1 MCCYHSVVEAP
12 SPNLRRQSH
21 DQGVGT
27 GSKFQVVCFALPVNL
42 MNINL
47 VVIQPVAEE
56 ALEKWTARAHG
67 GLASAG
73 VD

>member
-1 MCCYHSVVEAP
+1 
-12 SPNLRRQSH
+12 
-21 DQGVGT
+21 
-27 GSKFQVVCFALPVNL
+27 